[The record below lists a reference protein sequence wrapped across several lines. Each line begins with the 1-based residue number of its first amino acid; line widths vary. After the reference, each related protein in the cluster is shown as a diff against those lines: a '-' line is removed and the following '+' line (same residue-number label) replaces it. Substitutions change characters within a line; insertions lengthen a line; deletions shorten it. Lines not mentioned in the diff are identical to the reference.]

1 MASFESEGMDEFI
14 HLCQVTDRRLKSVI
28 GRSIHP
34 GAKIMANAIKQA
46 VNGIPVDDNKS
57 HKRKRQGITSIQK
70 AGLVESMGIARIREN
85 STGWNV
91 KVGFDGYNKVVTKR
105 WPKGQPNAMIA
116 RSINS
121 GTSFMIK
128 YPFMDQTVRAN
139 EARVVDRIEEEFSKE
154 LEKVW
159 DYMLTRE

>member
-1 MASFESEGMDEFI
+1 
-14 HLCQVTDRRLKSVI
+14 
-28 GRSIHP
+28 
-34 GAKIMANAIKQA
+34 
-46 VNGIPVDDNKS
+46 
-57 HKRKRQGITSIQK
+57 
-70 AGLVESMGIARIREN
+70 MGIARIREN

-91 KVGFDGYNKVVTKR
+91 KVGFDGYNKIVTKR